1 MSEYKYFG
9 KGWSGKKYYMEMDM
23 AEIRERDRFH
33 LILGVIIGMPVMGF
47 IMALAAGVI

>member
-1 MSEYKYFG
+1 MNEFKYFG
-9 KGWSGKKYYMEMDM
+9 RGWSGKRYYIEMDM
-23 AEIRERDRFH
+23 TEIRERERLK

>member
-9 KGWSGKKYYMEMDM
+9 RGWSGKRYYMEMTM
-23 AEIRERDRFH
+23 EETRERERLK
-33 LILGVIIGMPVMGF
+33 LILGVIIGMPVMGI